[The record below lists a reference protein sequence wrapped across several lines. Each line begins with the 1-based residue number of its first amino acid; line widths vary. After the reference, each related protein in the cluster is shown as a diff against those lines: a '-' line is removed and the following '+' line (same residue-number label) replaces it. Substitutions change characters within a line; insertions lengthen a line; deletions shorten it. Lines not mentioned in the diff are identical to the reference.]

1 MLVKLRVTDRMGV
14 YLFELL
20 DSGLYGKTLAEVVE
34 RLAAE
39 QLRQKIAEVRRIRG
53 VRQRQPRE

>member
-1 MLVKLRVTDRMGV
+1 MILKVRVTQRMGG
-14 YLFELL
+14 YLWELL

-39 QLRQKIAEVRRIRG
+39 QLRQKIAEIRRLSG
-53 VRQRQPRE
+53 PRRRPGE